1 MHEESNK
8 TIENT
13 QGRWWL
19 AKNGEAEGPLS
30 HQEITDALKL
40 NRISSA
46 DYAYSSDEKEWKP
59 LSDWSGFECGPEESA
74 LQSPPVPPVE
84 SYPIEPLITNPRLPP
99 MANWICIYTLQ
110 ISPWLWCLYIAS
122 EMICGGLLAE
132 NASLAGVEAAAI
144 FINML
149 ASMVVT
155 ISLFIGGSRLRALS
169 RSGPNIIILSTV
181 VATAVHLM
189 LFFCSV
195 LIISMADENSFDS
208 KNAAVE
214 LIHYFVFLVSLCE
227 GAFMLT
233 SLFWLRRNAR
243 FLPLS

>member
-1 MHEESNK
+1 MHEENNK
-8 TIENT
+8 TIESP
-13 QGRWWL
+13 QSQWWL

-30 HQEITDALKL
+30 HQEISDALQS

-46 DYAYSSDEKEWKP
+46 DYAYSSDSKEWKP
-59 LSDWSGFECGPEESA
+59 LSAWSAFESGTEEAA
-74 LQSPPVPPVE
+74 LQPPPVD

-99 MANWICIYTLQ
+99 MANWVCIYTLQ

-122 EMICGGLLAE
+122 ELICGGLLAE

-181 VATAVHLM
+181 VATAVHLL
-189 LFFCSV
+189 LFLCSV

-208 KNAAVE
+208 KTAAVE